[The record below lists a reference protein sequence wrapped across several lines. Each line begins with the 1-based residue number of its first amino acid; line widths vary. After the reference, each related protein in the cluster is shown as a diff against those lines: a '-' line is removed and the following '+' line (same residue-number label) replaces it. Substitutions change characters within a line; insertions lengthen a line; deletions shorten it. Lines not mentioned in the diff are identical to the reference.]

1 MKKNIF
7 LYMLVILLSAVL
19 LSGCTKQEEDTVV
32 DETEDTSNE
41 QEVEQEEEI
50 EEDTDLG
57 YLENPDDFKKV
68 KQVLGEDGDYESEIV
83 SIKEFPEDGY
93 HEFDFAILPKDSNTS
108 VPLFTVEPMYE
119 KGVIR
124 VTIKNIVSDST
135 GITHENGL
143 SVDNGAITGLYRAV
157 TSLGN
162 TRIYDIGV
170 LANNAFSVNVTD
182 DGDGWVY
189 SVKVAYDTDYKAP
202 TVDYGS
208 TQFSSDEQSIEGMTA
223 DEGAKITT
231 YSYSIS
237 GGVLKFVYSVASGAS
252 NPIPSVNAMYDDE
265 GMLVVTF
272 ESLDTD
278 KVSTWGDTIS
288 LPSGVSAFVSR
299 SGDTSVYKFGGISG
313 KKPFKLSAT
322 QSPNQVIVE
331 ITL

>member
-1 MKKNIF
+1 MKKNMF
-7 LYMLVILLSAVL
+7 LYLLVILLSAVL
-19 LSGCTKQEEDTVV
+19 LSGCTKKEEEVI

-41 QEVEQEEEI
+41 QEEEKEEEVV
-50 EEDTDLG
+50 EETDLG
-57 YLENPDDFKKV
+57 YLSNPDDFKKV

-83 SIKEFPEDGY
+83 SIKESSEEGY
-93 HEFDFAILPKDSNTS
+93 HEFTFSVLPKEAGASI
-108 VPLFTVEPMYE
+108 PYFTVEPMYE

-135 GITHENGL
+135 GITHQNGL
-143 SVDNGAITGLYRAV
+143 SVDEGAITGLYRV
-157 TSLGN
+157 ITSLEN

-170 LANNAFSVNVTD
+170 LANNAFSVDVTD
-182 DGDGWVY
+182 DGDGWIFF
-189 SVKVAYDTDYKAP
+189 VKVAYDTSYKAP

-231 YSYSIS
+231 YSYSVT
-237 GGVLKFVYSVASGAS
+237 GGVLKFVYAVASGAS
-252 NPIPSVNAMYDDE
+252 NPIPSVNAKYDDG

-272 ESLDTD
+272 QSLDSD
-278 KVSTWGDTIS
+278 KVSTWGSTIS
-288 LPSGVSAFVSR
+288 LPSGVSALVSR
-299 SGDTSVYKFGGISG
+299 SGETSTYKFGGISG
-313 KKPFKLSAT
+313 KKQFKLSAT